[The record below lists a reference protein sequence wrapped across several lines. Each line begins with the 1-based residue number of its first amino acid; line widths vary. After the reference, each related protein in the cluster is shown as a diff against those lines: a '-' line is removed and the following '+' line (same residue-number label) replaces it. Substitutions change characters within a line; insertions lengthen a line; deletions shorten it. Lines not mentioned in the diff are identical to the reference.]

1 MGDGGPAPP
10 ELGALRAHV
19 AGTSAGDGPRGL
31 GGSGP
36 WAPAA
41 WRTALEALFLGAAP
55 GAGREAD
62 DLVFLVRGVGEGGAA
77 AGAPPEGWE
86 VLWEVL
92 VRRRGPAALLDL
104 GQGVDWTR
112 SFYLNVV
119 LQARYQ
125 LTVALCQ
132 GADLERHRAGLAGPA
147 TPLMKVTR
155 RVYAS
160 PSRVSVDPAAAS
172 GRAEAPPQPAY
183 PDVFFF
189 VPDFTDAFGD
199 VVAAR
204 PSDQCLCV
212 LLSCTGCGALDPGV
226 AGGGGGAGGKWKK
239 VCVFS
244 GFVSQER
251 LCGALDLRPGGGGRL
266 FGGLLGGARG
276 APSPHL
282 VRLQGPNNK
291 GNAEVAVTEM
301 PATRADRDTGEEGPA
316 EGRGLLRRLG
326 QAGGAG
332 AGGGAPSGLQCC
344 IMNVSIPW
352 YHLASDLVLKGG

>member
-1 MGDGGPAPP
+1 MEGGGGVSPAHLHHKQPQTASRPRLHVPPPAPPPPPSPYPTLHPPECSGTSRRRRSGVCGPSGSMGDGGPAPP

-226 AGGGGGAGGKWKK
+226 AGGGAAQEGSGRR
-239 VCVFS
+239 CVSSRVSSLRS
-244 GFVSQER
+244 GSAVPWTS
-251 LCGALDLRPGGGGRL
+251 G
-266 FGGLLGGARG
+266 RG
-276 APSPHL
+276 AEGGSSGVCWEGRAGRPPL
-282 VRLQGPNNK
+282 TWCACRAP
-291 GNAEVAVTEM
+291 T
-301 PATRADRDTGEEGPA
+301 TRAMPRSP
-316 EGRGLLRRLG
+316 
-326 QAGGAG
+326 
-332 AGGGAPSGLQCC
+332 
-344 IMNVSIPW
+344 
-352 YHLASDLVLKGG
+352 